1 MEYGVSRYPLS
12 RILGLTA
19 NEKDFSLSLE
29 MTIWGNAVFSYVT
42 LLHDR

>member
-19 NEKDFSLSLE
+19 NGKDFSLSLE
-29 MTIWGNAVFSYVT
+29 MTIWGKAVFSF
-42 LLHDR
+42 LIPSP